1 MSQVLQR
8 LASGTLGV
16 VLLLALGTG
25 SVYSQDGDMETT
37 TLEAN
42 KALVRAFNDA
52 CNAQDFD
59 ALDTMLTEDFVR
71 HSTATPGVV
80 VTSREAMKAFQQ
92 ANVVTFPDQEITI
105 EMTVAERDLVAIYA
119 TLSGTMDGPMGDIPP
134 TGGRVEAPFLGIFRI
149 EDGQIAEL
157 WVEWDNVYFLSQLGL
172 FPPPDAASSG
182 D

>member
-25 SVYSQDGDMETT
+25 LAYSQDGDMETT

-42 KALVRAFNDA
+42 KALVRAFVAADNDA
-52 CNAQDFD
+52 DYD
-59 ALDTMLTEDFVR
+59 ALYTLLTEDFVR
-71 HSTATPGVV
+71 HSSATPGLNI
-80 VTSREAMKAFQQ
+80 TNREQIKENIR
-92 ANVVTFPDQEITI
+92 ANVATFPDKEVSV
-105 EMTVAERDLVAIYA
+105 EMMVAEGDLVALYL
-119 TLSGTMDGPMGDIPP
+119 TLTGTMEGPMGDFPP
-134 TGGRVEAPFLGIFRI
+134 TGARMEAPYMAFFRI